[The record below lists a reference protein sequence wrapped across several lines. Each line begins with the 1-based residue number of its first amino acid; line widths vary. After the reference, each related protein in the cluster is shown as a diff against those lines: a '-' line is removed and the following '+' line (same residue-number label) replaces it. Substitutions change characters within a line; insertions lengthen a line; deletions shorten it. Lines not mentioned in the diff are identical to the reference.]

1 MIKHPCGGSIPH
13 SKFVYLSEDHRW
25 LCWKSPQ
32 KDDEK
37 KIAINNIVKI
47 VKEGVENILKGSYAK
62 KISKCLVIVADR
74 NLQF

>member
-1 MIKHPCGGSIPH
+1 MIKHPSGGSMPH

-47 VKEGVENILKGSYAK
+47 VKEGV
-62 KISKCLVIVADR
+62 
-74 NLQF
+74 